1 MKYHISTILLLVFGM
16 SFSQVKFQGSVKDS
30 IGNGLELANVIAIN
44 KSTSALDSYGITNE
58 EGRFRLNLKKNSQYT
73 IQVSY
78 IGMKSLSQAL
88 ETFSDDL
95 TQNFVMQE
103 DNVLDEVELTYEM
116 PVTVSGDTLTY
127 NAE

>member
-73 IQVSY
+73 W
-78 IGMKSLSQAL
+78 
-88 ETFSDDL
+88 
-95 TQNFVMQE
+95 
-103 DNVLDEVELTYEM
+103 
-116 PVTVSGDTLTY
+116 
-127 NAE
+127 